1 MAHHGVSF
9 EREPPCSASWR
20 KNASKARSVFWG
32 AVVARNKG
40 EAMPGL
46 PLPEPEGTSNTYHE
60 AQKGTSLFGSIPRRM
75 LYESQ

>member
-1 MAHHGVSF
+1 
-9 EREPPCSASWR
+9 
-20 KNASKARSVFWG
+20 
-32 AVVARNKG
+32 
-40 EAMPGL
+40 MPGL